1 MTSSWVFIRLLRIYL
16 LAKESPA
23 SQRISLLHGAKAQNI
38 LNNLVT
44 INFSR
49 KTLYHV
55 LSMFNLL
62 IYVINMYCLLSAA
75 QNKSRYELLLRGR
88 TDLGVYDAKAMAGKQ
103 SKHTQSTIDFLLS
116 HLVCTWGP
124 PVWRHVEML
133 STPPVTSYCLHGDRL
148 APAYERPDLHPKS
161 VARKKRKECRP

>member
-1 MTSSWVFIRLLRIYL
+1 
-16 LAKESPA
+16 
-23 SQRISLLHGAKAQNI
+23 
-38 LNNLVT
+38 LNEVVT

-55 LSMFNLL
+55 LSRFNLL
-62 IYVINMYCLLSAA
+62 IYVINRYYLLSAA
-75 QNKSRYELLLRGR
+75 QNKSRYELLLRVR
-88 TDLGVYDAKAMAGKQ
+88 TELGVYDNKAMAGKQ

-133 STPPVTSYCLHGDRL
+133 SSPPVTSYCLHGDRL
-148 APAYERPDLHPKS
+148 APAYERADLHPKS
-161 VARKKRKECRP
+161 VARKRKDCRP

>member
-1 MTSSWVFIRLLRIYL
+1 MELT
-16 LAKESPA
+16 
-23 SQRISLLHGAKAQNI
+23 AQNI

-44 INFSR
+44 TNFSR

-62 IYVINMYCLLSAA
+62 IHVINMYYLLSAA
-75 QNKSRYELLLRGR
+75 QNKSRYELLLRRR
-88 TDLGVYDAKAMAGKQ
+88 TELGVYDDAKAMAGKQ

-124 PVWRHVEML
+124 PV
-133 STPPVTSYCLHGDRL
+133 
-148 APAYERPDLHPKS
+148 
-161 VARKKRKECRP
+161 